1 MLFGA
6 AIAAA
11 CIYLYGLFWLAAR
24 RDALAAEE
32 SLSDTQG
39 ALAPWYTRH
48 TGAIYGLSLAVYCT
62 SWTFYGGVGTAATS
76 GLDYLPIYL
85 GPILVFTL
93 GFGIVRKILAQSKA
107 QHSTSIADFLSAR
120 YGKSA
125 GVAALVTIIASV
137 GSLPYMA
144 LQLQSVG
151 ASLLTLSPEI
161 SDAVAADELVL
172 IVAGLMALFAILFG
186 SRRAD
191 HAGHNAGLVLTIAVE
206 AVVKMVALIAVA
218 GLALYLLFAE
228 GGAPPA
234 AASDPVFSGAQIDAR
249 FFTLTLIAACAAL
262 CLPRQFHMTF
272 VEAEGERA
280 NPQMRWVFPAYLLIT
295 AAVIV
300 PIVLAGLSALP
311 AGTNPDSIVLAL
323 PLATEN
329 YTLAVLVFLGGFS

>member
-11 CIYLYGLFWLAAR
+11 CLYLYGLFWLAAR
-24 RDALAAEE
+24 RDALAVEEANAER
-32 SLSDTQG
+32 D
-39 ALAPWYTRH
+39 ADRWYNRH
-48 TGAIYGLSLAVYCT
+48 SGLIYGLGLAVYCT
-62 SWTFYGGVGTAATS
+62 SWTFYGGVGTAAAS

-85 GPILVFTL
+85 GPILVFTF
-93 GFGIVRKILAQSKA
+93 GFGLVRKVLAQSKA

-125 GVAALVTIIASV
+125 AVAALVTIIATV

-151 ASLLTLSPEI
+151 ASLVTLSPEI
-161 SDAVAADELVL
+161 VDTVAAGELVAM
-172 IVAGLMALFAILFG
+172 VAGLMALFAILFG

-206 AVVKMVALIAVA
+206 AVVKMIALIAVA
-218 GLALYLLFAE
+218 GLALFVLLNDSEAVSQTTT
-228 GGAPPA
+228 A
-234 AASDPVFSGAQIDAR
+234 PVFSAAQIDAR
-249 FFTLTLIAACAAL
+249 FFILTLIAACAAL

-280 NPQMRWVFPAYLLIT
+280 TPHM
-295 AAVIV
+295 
-300 PIVLAGLSALP
+300 
-311 AGTNPDSIVLAL
+311 
-323 PLATEN
+323 
-329 YTLAVLVFLGGFS
+329 